1 MRNDLYARNSIGLK
15 RKKKKMETKVNISY
29 RIGNKVAKKKI
40 CLKNNQIYKSTEGR
54 GDVNEICK
62 QMARSRK
69 IKSGSRQ
76 IIDI

>member
-1 MRNDLYARNSIGLK
+1 MKNDLYARNSIGLK

-40 CLKNNQIYKSTEGR
+40 CLKNNQIYKSTERR

-62 QMARSRK
+62 QKSRSRK

>member
-29 RIGNKVAKKKI
+29 RIGNKVAKKI
-40 CLKNNQIYKSTEGR
+40 CLKNNQIYKSTERR

-62 QMARSRK
+62 QKSRSRK

>member
-1 MRNDLYARNSIGLK
+1 MRNDLYARNNIGLK
-15 RKKKKMETKVNISY
+15 RKKKMETKVNISY

-40 CLKNNQIYKSTEGR
+40 CLKNNQIYKSTER
-54 GDVNEICK
+54 KGDVNEICK

>member
-29 RIGNKVAKKKI
+29 RIGNKVAKKI
-40 CLKNNQIYKSTEGR
+40 CLKNNQIYKSTERR

>member
-40 CLKNNQIYKSTEGR
+40 CLKNNQIYKSKR
-54 GDVNEICK
+54 RCK
-62 QMARSRK
+62 
-69 IKSGSRQ
+69 
-76 IIDI
+76 